1 MSKQQQLE
9 ELNKEWIAK
18 ELPLKATATQGV
30 PGEGDPDAALLFV
43 GEGPGKDE
51 DEQGRPFVGAAGR
64 FLTELIGSIGLK
76 REDVF
81 IANMVKHRPPG
92 NRDPLPEELIAYA
105 PWLDGQVAIIQPKLI
120 VTLGRY
126 SMAHFLGETLS
137 ISKIHGQPKR
147 NKKDQVVIPMYH
159 PAAALYRGN
168 LRPVLLTDF
177 QNIPKVLKLLK
188 QGNPINK
195 EEESQKEIL
204 SQQKQAALF

>member
-168 LRPVLLTDF
+168 LRPVLLADF
-177 QNIPKVLKLLK
+177 QNIPKVLNLLEH
-188 QGNPINK
+188 GNPINK
-195 EEESQKEIL
+195 EEEEQKEIL
-204 SQQKQAALF
+204 SPQKQAALF

>member
-64 FLTELIGSIGLK
+64 FLTELIESIGLK
-76 REDVF
+76 RANVF

-92 NRDPLPEELIAYA
+92 NRDPLPEELTAYA

>member
-18 ELPLKATATQGV
+18 ELPLKATATQAV